1 VDVLGIQDFFASSIV
16 STATIISLLQEIL
29 AAIGT
34 PTAVRNVVLY
44 DQTGTDPLPATVAA
58 GLKVTPELPAPL
70 DVIVN
75 NGTENPVLSKIIN
88 TETEQVP
95 VLVKNTTTQQ
105 VPVSVQNTPL
115 SVEVS
120 NTPLDVLV
128 KNTEEEPV
136 QVFVNNMSIN
146 VAVDNT
152 PLDVVVT
159 NDVTVNGAVAVT
171 GDVVVS
177 GAVAV
182 TGDVAVTG
190 AVAVVGAVAVSSVSG
205 VVNVQ
210 GDPLLQEPVH
220 IQGTVELVGYPTSGL
235 PVDITT
241 SITLNTDVTNT
252 VDVAGAVEITNS
264 SPIDVTL
271 VDSSVVV
278 SGTVDVHNYL
288 LDSFTNTWSSQ
299 LGKIANTVS
308 LVAEGDFAYAN
319 HEGVVALSAVGAFD
333 SQVFDPPKSQFGID
347 TLWRHDAMDFKS
359 YQVGVEVVNASLSRD
374 Q

>member
-1 VDVLGIQDFFASSIV
+1 VDVLGIQDFFASSIA
-16 STATIISLLQEIL
+16 STATIITLLQDIL

-182 TGDVAVTG
+182 TGEVAVTG

-241 SITLNTDVTNT
+241 SIALNTNVTNT

-288 LDSFTNTWSSQ
+288 LDSFTNAWSSQ

-308 LVAEGDFAYAN
+308 LVAEGDFTYAN

-347 TLWRHDAMDFKS
+347 TLWSHNDTDFKS
-359 YQVGVEVVNASLSRD
+359 YQVGVEVVNASPSRV